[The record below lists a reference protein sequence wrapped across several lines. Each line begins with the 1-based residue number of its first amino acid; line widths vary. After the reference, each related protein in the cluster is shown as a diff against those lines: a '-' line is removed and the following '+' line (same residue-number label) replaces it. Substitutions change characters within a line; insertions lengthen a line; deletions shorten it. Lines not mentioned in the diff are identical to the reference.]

1 VRGGM
6 HGAGRGLV
14 GFFVKPV
21 VGFSDAAT
29 DVFNTVQSA
38 TRPSADYSSLHRS
51 NSGVSSSG
59 GGGGNGNTGSASSNS
74 SSGADLAVTNSS
86 SVQQARPPRAFYG
99 AARVIRPYQPED
111 ALAAMLL
118 RTVIAD
124 HRSPQHRKNADS
136 QAAHDEDEEEYLDHL
151 DLGAFLLL
159 LSSRRLVVVDDG
171 GCTHLSLWLKDLA
184 CCERRSDGVALHLFD
199 PVDVTSTTT
208 TAASP
213 SSTSVCS
220 RSVNHNQRA
229 REEER
234 AHVRAAHPT
243 DGEGGLISS
252 TKSTTLVRF
261 IKCADE
267 PTRRGI
273 DTRIQSALQQL
284 V

>member
-1 VRGGM
+1 MRGGM

-111 ALAAMLL
+111 ALAIMLL

-151 DLGAFLLL
+151 DLGAFVLL
-159 LSSRRLVVVDDG
+159 LSTRRLVVVDDG

-208 TAASP
+208 TAACFKAHAYVNEIVVN
-213 SSTSVCS
+213 SVSEAARKRMQPFRRLLVVRSRVVVQAFGWGQDKAHGFAIRRWSGCS
-220 RSVNHNQRA
+220 
-229 REEER
+229 
-234 AHVRAAHPT
+234 
-243 DGEGGLISS
+243 
-252 TKSTTLVRF
+252 
-261 IKCADE
+261 CCCCC
-267 PTRRGI
+267 
-273 DTRIQSALQQL
+273 
-284 V
+284 